1 MTPNRRHPISSHLRN
16 PQKLRSLKRHENKST
31 FRNIAVTRDP
41 MPHSRLGELGPG
53 PRQYPRIM
61 PKLAFLL
68 LLGVSAAAQTKVD
81 SSRLARLLARAVI
94 IDLHDDTTQMI
105 VDEGYNLAEKHDFG
119 QVDIPR
125 MRAGHVSGL
134 FLSLWTDSDRYTP
147 TEAIR
152 RTLEQISAVRR
163 ETARH
168 PADIELAAT
177 ADGILAAR
185 KRGRIAILMGLEG
198 GIAIDSDLAVLR
210 SYFDLGARYMTLT
223 HTNHTPWADTSSR
236 PPEHNGL
243 TDFGR
248 QVVREMNRLGMMVDI
263 SHVSDKTFYD
273 ALETSSAPVIASHS
287 SCRAL
292 ANVPRN
298 MTDDMLRALAQKGGV
313 VHINF
318 YEGFL
323 DADFKHRLDDLKAEQ
338 AEQDEI
344 DNHTPK
350 FGDRS
355 QNGPA
360 VRKINARRIAKLG
373 HVPLS
378 RLLDHFEH
386 AVKVAGVDHV
396 GLGSDFDGVDD
407 MVPEGMEDISRIPNL
422 VRGLMERGFSDADIL
437 KILGGN
443 TLRVMRAAEQAAR
456 QAAAF

>member
-1 MTPNRRHPISSHLRN
+1 M
-16 PQKLRSLKRHENKST
+16 NKVAL
-31 FRNIAVTRDP
+31 FLAVT
-41 MPHSRLGELGPG
+41 
-53 PRQYPRIM
+53 
-61 PKLAFLL
+61 FL
-68 LLGVSAAAQTKVD
+68 AAAQTKVD
-81 SSRLARLLARAVI
+81 PARVARLLQRAVI
-94 IDLHDDTTQMI
+94 VDLHDDTTQMI
-105 VDEGYNLAEKHDFG
+105 VDEGYRLEEKHDYG

-134 FLSLWTDSDRYTP
+134 FLSIWTDPDRFTP
-147 TEAIR
+147 TEAVR
-152 RTLEQISAVRR
+152 RAFEQIDGVRR

-168 PADIELAAT
+168 PGDLELATT

-185 KRGRIAILMGLEG
+185 KRGHMAVLMGVEG
-198 GIAIDSDLAVLR
+198 GQAIDSDLSILR
-210 SYFDLGARYMTLT
+210 TFFQLGARYMTLT
-223 HTNHTPWADTSSR
+223 HTNNTPWADSSGK

-263 SHVSDKTFYD
+263 SHVSDKTFLD
-273 ALETSSAPVIASHS
+273 VLATSAAPVIASHS

-292 ANVPRN
+292 ADVPRN
-298 MTDDMLRALAQKGGV
+298 MTDDMLRALAAKGGV
-313 VHINF
+313 VHINY

-323 DADFKHRLDDLKAEQ
+323 DAGFHEREGALQSEEAQ
-338 AEQDEI
+338 QDEI
-344 DNHTPK
+344 DDHTPK

-360 VRKINARRIAKLG
+360 VRKINAQRIAKLG
-373 HVPLS
+373 RIPLS

-407 MVPEGMEDISRIPNL
+407 LLPEGMEDISKMPNL
-422 VRGLMERGFSDADIL
+422 VAGLIGRGFSDADIL

-443 TLRVMRAAEQAAR
+443 TLRVMREVEQAAR
-456 QAAAF
+456 RGQ